1 MPDCEAPVRGVSVPS
16 SPTSK
21 YAALV
26 EACRAHLFVAE
37 RIPADET
44 AVPAV
49 TNVLDDRPFAGPVAR
64 AAAFSIRAIV
74 TARAG

>member
-1 MPDCEAPVRGVSVPS
+1 VPDCEAPVRRVSVPS

-49 TNVLDDRPFAGPVAR
+49 DQCAGRSAICRSSCASGSLFPFAR
-64 AAAFSIRAIV
+64 S
-74 TARAG
+74 